1 MIVDPLWTPYREH
14 TIIDDSFGVPKYD
27 IPAGNYRHGGENLCW
42 SCHNVATGG
51 NKCKAIRR
59 EDLVLGNLISQLA
72 EMLGVTAKGLQSFH
86 HDKPVRTC
94 HTVARPDL
102 YFLWPGRLVIVIE
115 FDENN
120 HTDRTTKSEMQHLQ
134 VIKDWASNQHGVSC
148 LKVVRVNEY
157 RDTHGRRVRL
167 FKQSATG
174 AATGLPDGQPKREKV
189 WVPTDAFLP
198 CMDQVSKIVAPWIV
212 AGQGKGEFPEAF
224 NQIGMHTDVV

>member
-1 MIVDPLWTPYREH
+1 
-14 TIIDDSFGVPKYD
+14 
-27 IPAGNYRHGGENLCW
+27 
-42 SCHNVATGG
+42 
-51 NKCKAIRR
+51 
-59 EDLVLGNLISQLA
+59 
-72 EMLGVTAKGLQSFH
+72 MLGVSAEGLQSFH

-94 HTVARPDL
+94 HTDL

-120 HTDRTTKSEMQHLQ
+120 RTTTSEMQHLQ

-167 FKQSATG
+167 SKQS
-174 AATGLPDGQPKREKV
+174 ATGLPDGQPKRGKV
-189 WVPTDAFLP
+189 WVPNGCLP
-198 CMDQVSKIVAPWIV
+198 ALLVSKIVAPWIV
-212 AGQGKGEFPEAF
+212 AGQGKDAF